1 MSDQMNRRFDAIA
14 QDQRAD
20 FRWILGIML
29 TGMGGLLAAMAGLLT
44 AMIRGF
50 HWY

>member
-1 MSDQMNRRFDAIA
+1 
-14 QDQRAD
+14 
-20 FRWILGIML
+20 ML